1 MLDEK
6 YIKDINVLLVEMDE
20 LVEKDEKGEYVGT
33 IEKYRKWGEEFMNP
47 IQKLLA
53 DIYCLEEKLKWLKHF
68 QKISAGFLIE
78 KLIFFVGKDFE
89 EFEESFSKIR
99 EVDMQRHMLT
109 KLLIK
114 VSYAQILKF
123 ALRAITEKLGIEIKI
138 KQKSLIERVQEKIEK
153 EEITKEDTPK
163 LLFLL
168 SCILGIDIDE
178 RFVIEKVMKKLSEK
192 DMLFLFPS
200 LELIPETEKRLLEI
214 YKEEIKKHDVEIV
227 LPDILKEVI
236 EKTLG
241 ILDIIKRNIKKYLFP
256 PIQ

>member
-6 YIKDINVLLVEMDE
+6 YMKDINVLLVEMDE
-20 LVEKDEKGEYVGT
+20 LAEEDEKGEYVDT
-33 IEKYRKWGEEFMNP
+33 FEKYRKWGEEFMNP

-78 KLIFFVGKDFE
+78 KLIFFVGADFE
-89 EFEESFSKIR
+89 EFEKSFSKIR
-99 EVDMQRHMLT
+99 EVDMQRHKLT
-109 KLLIK
+109 NLLIK
-114 VSYAQILKF
+114 VFYAQMLQFVLI
-123 ALRAITEKLGIEIKI
+123 AITEKLGIEIKI
-138 KQKSLIERVQEKIEK
+138 KRKPLIERVQEKTK
-153 EEITKEDTPK
+153 EGITKK

-178 RFVIEKVMKKLSEK
+178 GFVIEEVMKKLSEK

-200 LELIPETEKRLLEI
+200 LELIPETEKRLWEI
-214 YKEEIKKHDVEIV
+214 YKEEIKKHDVEIL
-227 LPDILKEVI
+227 LPDRLKEVI
-236 EKTLG
+236 EKTLE
-241 ILDIIKRNIKKYLFP
+241 ILGSIKSNIKKYLFP